1 MENGGMTTD
10 EFLRIAA
17 VGAVMPLWGWISQ
30 KAYTHLRTKRA
41 ETGAALSSE
50 LPTAWAAS
58 GREVTR
64 PLSRP
69 CTGFE

>member
-41 ETGAALSSE
+41 ETGCCLEQRVAYRLGRLWARGYKAAKQTLHR
-50 LPTAWAAS
+50 L
-58 GREVTR
+58 
-64 PLSRP
+64 
-69 CTGFE
+69 